1 MSTRTEFNR
10 SLYDSNGRNGNKAVS
25 QVPAYVMG
33 SMLVGSGIAHLVV
46 PAKFDW
52 MMPAELPG
60 GQRFYTTASGVMEIA
75 TGAMIL
81 VPKARSVGALWAV
94 VVFIGVFPAN
104 LNGVRLWWHKPW
116 RTRLVPI
123 LRLPLQIP
131 LVMTAL
137 RIRRNA
143 RGGRYRSSR

>member
-52 MMPAELPG
+52 MVPAELPG

-94 VVFIGVFPAN
+94 AAALCTPVKPAI
-104 LNGVRLWWHKPW
+104 VRLGTPQFSG
-116 RTRLVPI
+116 LS
-123 LRLPLQIP
+123 
-131 LVMTAL
+131 AD
-137 RIRRNA
+137 A
-143 RGGRYRSSR
+143 AAAG